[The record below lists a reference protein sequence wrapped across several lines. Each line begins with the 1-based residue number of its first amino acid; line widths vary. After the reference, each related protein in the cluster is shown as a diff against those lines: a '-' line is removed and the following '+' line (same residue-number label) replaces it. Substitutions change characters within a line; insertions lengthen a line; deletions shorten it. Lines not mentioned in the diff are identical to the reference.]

1 MTLGQ
6 PPDGSPATGQP
17 QTDSP
22 GDGLFETAVSVIT
35 EPVSTLRRVTER
47 RPVGWAVAIVLVLSF
62 ASAFVQAS
70 TFSIPDFSDP
80 LTALS
85 LDAPLRVALAIGIA
99 LFGILG
105 FVIAWVIYQV
115 ICIILGGKGPF
126 AGLFTGFAFA
136 SVPSLIGIP
145 FGLLG
150 LVLGAAGD
158 VLSGLVQVGLS
169 IWVIV
174 LYGVAIRENNG
185 FSTGRAVA
193 ALLIPIA
200 AFVALLVALIV
211 LLVVVVLVAA
221 GGTMG
226 L

>member
-6 PPDGSPATGQP
+6 PPEGSTATGQP
-17 QTDSP
+17 QAESP
-22 GDGLFETAVSVIT
+22 TEGLLETAVSVIT

-80 LTALS
+80 LTELS
-85 LDAPLRVALAIGIA
+85 LDAPLRVVLAIGIA
-99 LFGILG
+99 VFGIVG

-115 ICIILGGKGPF
+115 MCIILGGKGAF
-126 AGLFTGFAFA
+126 VGLFTGFAFA

-150 LVLGAAGD
+150 LVLGVAGD
-158 VLSGLVQVGLS
+158 VLSGLVQLGLS

-185 FSTGRAVA
+185 FSTGRAAA

-211 LLVVVVLVAA
+211 LLVVIVLVAA